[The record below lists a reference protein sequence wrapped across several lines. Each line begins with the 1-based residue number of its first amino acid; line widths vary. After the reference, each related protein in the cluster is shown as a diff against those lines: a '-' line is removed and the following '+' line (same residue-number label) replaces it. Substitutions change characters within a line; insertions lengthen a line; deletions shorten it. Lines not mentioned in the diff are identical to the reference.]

1 MTCWVIIAKLLR
13 QANGTDFRPVT
24 DQPLFFLALLSIIIG
39 VMLFL
44 AGFIGEMIARSS
56 GDRNNYNIKDRL

>member
-1 MTCWVIIAKLLR
+1 M
-13 QANGTDFRPVT
+13 T
-24 DQPLFFLALLSIIIG
+24 DQPLFFLALLCIIIG